1 MYLILFVFLSV
12 SPVFLPLF
20 FNELLRNIIF
30 KFFLNDIFKRC
41 TLSRKNWCTLRRN
54 SDVFYSGIC
63 INFQL
68 DLTCMKTGPTFAVR
82 CMLFISPISLNRF
95 FRALS
100 LCRSKFGY
108 VQLFCSS
115 TLCCKTRR

>member
-68 DLTCMKTGPTFAVR
+68 DLTCMITSSIFVVR
-82 CMLFISPISLNRF
+82 CMRFISPISLKWF
-95 FRALS
+95 FRTLS
-100 LCRSKFGY
+100 LCRSKFVY
-108 VQLFCSS
+108 RSIFRFHCAFVAKQS
-115 TLCCKTRR
+115 